1 LVLFVVELLQEE
13 LVGVLGAFVVKGTGV
28 EEF

>member
-1 LVLFVVELLQEE
+1 LFVVELLQEE
-13 LVGVLGAFVVKGTGV
+13 LVGVLGAFVVKGAGV